1 MSSQIRIPRLLEW
14 LSTELEFPITR
25 DDLAEEVGDVYIEAP
40 DLGDSER
47 LESIVERSGDT
58 DYYRSASD
66 LYESILCGLDEEYIG
81 RKYYDDRGLN
91 PIDDRD
97 GLPVDPVDQSF

>member
-1 MSSQIRIPRLLEW
+1 MPRQIRIPRLLDW
-14 LSTELEFPITR
+14 LSAEIEFPITR
-25 DDLAEEVGDVYIEAP
+25 EEFDDEFGEVYIEAP

-47 LESIVERSGDT
+47 LESIMERSGAAT
-58 DYYRSASD
+58 YRSAAD

-91 PIDDRD
+91 PIDDRP
-97 GLPVDPVDQSF
+97 GLPVDRVDQSF